1 MIETTLE
8 QSRTSKWLEK
18 PTVLIVDDTPENID
32 VLVASLS
39 DEYTIQVAL
48 NGKKALANAS
58 LAPRPDIILLDV
70 MMPEMDGYDVC
81 QQLKNNPVTATI
93 PVIFVTAKHDIKDE
107 EKGLSLGAVDYIIK
121 PISPPIVRARVRTHL
136 ALYDQNRQLQKKVDD
151 RTKALQASQLRII
164 HHLGRAVEFKD
175 NETGAH
181 VIRMS
186 HYARMLAQAYGGN
199 EEWVNF
205 IFQAAPMHDVGKIGI
220 SDAILLKPG
229 KLTPEEWETMKLHTV
244 YGGEILAEDDD
255 PMLQIAKTIA
265 LTHHEKWDGSGYP
278 NGLKGEEIPL
288 EGRIVAI
295 ADVLDALMSKRPYKE
310 AWTLE
315 DSLAYIEEN
324 SGTHF
329 DPDLVPILKT
339 LHSQI
344 ESIRQQYPDRE
355 EDLILNSF

>member
-1 MIETTLE
+1 MITTTFE
-8 QSRTSKWLEK
+8 QPKSTQLIAK
-18 PTVLIVDDTPENID
+18 PTILIVDDTPENID

-39 DEYTIQVAL
+39 DEYTIKVAL
-48 NGKKALANAS
+48 NGKKALSIAS
-58 LAPRPDIILLDV
+58 LSPRPDLILLDV
-70 MMPEMDGYDVC
+70 MMPEIDGYNVC
-81 QQLKNNPVTATI
+81 ERLKNNPVTANI

-136 ALYDQNRQLQKKVDD
+136 ALYDQNRQLQKKVDE

-186 HYARMLAQAYGGN
+186 HYARMIAQEYGGN
-199 EEWVNF
+199 EEWVNQ

-229 KLTPEEWETMKLHTV
+229 KLTPEEWEKMKLHTV
-244 YGGEILAEDDD
+244 YGGEIFAEDDD
-255 PMLQIAKTIA
+255 PMLKIAKTIA

-315 DSLAYIEEN
+315 DSLTYIEEN
-324 SGTHF
+324 SGSHF
-329 DPDLVPILKT
+329 DPNLVPILKN

-344 ESIRQQYPDRE
+344 VSIRQQYPDRE
-355 EDLILNSF
+355 KDLILK

>member
-1 MIETTLE
+1 MQTTFKQSETRQPLD
-8 QSRTSKWLEK
+8 KL
-18 PTVLIVDDTPENID
+18 TVLIVDDTPENID

-39 DEYTIQVAL
+39 DEYTIKVAL
-48 NGKKALANAS
+48 NGMKALSIAS
-58 LAPRPDIILLDV
+58 LSPRPDLILLDV

-81 QQLKNNPVTATI
+81 KALKINPATANI
-93 PVIFVTAKHDIKDE
+93 PVIFVTARHDIKDE
-107 EKGLSLGAVDYIIK
+107 EKGLSMGAVDYIIK

-136 ALYDQNRQLQKKVDD
+136 ALYDQNRQLQKKVDE

-186 HYARMLAQAYGGN
+186 HYARMIAQEYGGN
-199 EEWVNF
+199 DEWVNQ

-229 KLTPEEWETMKLHTV
+229 KLTPEEWEKMKLHTV
-244 YGGEILAEDDD
+244 YGGEIFAEDDD

-310 AWTLE
+310 AWTLD
-315 DSLAYIEEN
+315 DSLTYIEEN
-324 SGTHF
+324 SGSHF
-329 DPDLVPILKT
+329 DPNLVPVLKN
-339 LHSQI
+339 LRAQVV
-344 ESIRQQYPDRE
+344 SIRQQYPDRE
-355 EDLILNSF
+355 KDLISK

>member
-1 MIETTLE
+1 MMKTFE
-8 QSRTSKWLEK
+8 QSNTTQPLER
-18 PTVLIVDDTPENID
+18 PTILIVDDTPENID

-39 DEYTIQVAL
+39 DEYTVKVAL
-48 NGKKALANAS
+48 NGMKALAIAALS
-58 LAPRPDIILLDV
+58 PRPDLILLDV

-81 QQLKNNPVTATI
+81 TQLKANPVTANI

-107 EKGLSLGAVDYIIK
+107 ERGLSLGAVDYIIK

-136 ALYDQNRQLQKKVDD
+136 ALYDQNRQLQKKVDE

-186 HYARMLAQAYGGN
+186 HYARMIAQEYGGN
-199 EEWVNF
+199 EEWINR

-229 KLTPEEWETMKLHTV
+229 KLTPEEWEKMKLHTV
-244 YGGEILAEDDD
+244 YGGEIFAEDDD

-310 AWTLE
+310 AWSLE
-315 DSLAYIEEN
+315 ASLTYIKDSAG
-324 SGTHF
+324 SHF
-329 DPDLVPILKT
+329 DPNLVPLLNNLTPQIL
-339 LHSQI
+339 
-344 ESIRQQYPDRE
+344 SIRQQHPDKE
-355 EDLILNSF
+355 EDIIVK

>member
-1 MIETTLE
+1 MTKPMFE
-8 QSRTSKWLEK
+8 QANESLEK
-18 PTVLIVDDTPENID
+18 PTILIVDDTPENID

-39 DEYTIQVAL
+39 DEYTIKVAL
-48 NGKKALANAS
+48 NGLKAISIAS
-58 LAPRPDIILLDV
+58 LLPRPDLILLDV
-70 MMPEMDGYDVC
+70 MMPEIDGYDVC
-81 QQLKNNPVTATI
+81 QQLKNNPITANI

-136 ALYDQNRQLQKKVDD
+136 ALYNQNLQLQKKVEE

-186 HYARMLAQAYGGN
+186 HYARMIAQEYGGN
-199 EEWVNF
+199 DEWVNH
-205 IFQAAPMHDVGKIGI
+205 IFHASPMHDVGKIGI

-229 KLTPEEWETMKLHTV
+229 KLSPEEWEQMKMHTL
-244 YGGEILAEDDD
+244 YGAEIFADEND
-255 PMLQIAKTIA
+255 PMLQMAKNIA

-278 NGLKGEEIPL
+278 YGLKGEEIPL

-315 DSLAYIEEN
+315 ESLAYIEK
-324 SGTHF
+324 SAGTHF
-329 DPDLVPILKT
+329 DPNLVPLLKT
-339 LHSQI
+339 LHPQI
-344 ESIRQQYPDRE
+344 MEIREQYPDR
-355 EDLILNSF
+355 DCNMSFQ

>member
-1 MIETTLE
+1 MIETTIE
-8 QSRTSKWLEK
+8 QSKTGKLLNK
-18 PTVLIVDDTPENID
+18 PTILIVDDTPENID

-39 DEYTIQVAL
+39 DEYTIKVAL
-48 NGKKALANAS
+48 NGMKALSIAS

-81 QQLKNNPVTATI
+81 HQLKNNPTTANI

-107 EKGLSLGAVDYIIK
+107 EKGLSIGAVDYILK

-136 ALYDQNRQLQKKVDD
+136 ALYDQNRQLQKKVDE

-186 HYARMLAQAYGGN
+186 HYARMIAQEYGGN
-199 EEWVNF
+199 DEWVNQ

-229 KLTPEEWETMKLHTV
+229 KLTPEEWEKMKLHTV
-244 YGGEILAEDDD
+244 YGGEIFSEEDD
-255 PMLQIAKTIA
+255 PMLKLARSIA

-278 NGLKGEEIPL
+278 KGLKGEEIPL

-310 AWTLE
+310 PWTLE
-315 DSLAYIEEN
+315 KSLAYIEEN
-324 SGTHF
+324 SGSHF
-329 DPDLVPILKT
+329 DPNLVPIIKNLQT
-339 LHSQI
+339 QI
-344 ESIRQQYPDRE
+344 VSIRQQFPDSDK
-355 EDLILNSF
+355 DLISK

>member
-1 MIETTLE
+1 MTTMTFE
-8 QSRTSKWLEK
+8 QATPSHAADKATI
-18 PTVLIVDDTPENID
+18 LIVDDTPANID
-32 VLVASLS
+32 VLVASLA
-39 DEYTIQVAL
+39 DEYVIKVAL
-48 NGKKALANAS
+48 SGVKALSIAALS
-58 LAPRPDIILLDV
+58 PRPDLILLDV

-81 QQLKNNPVTATI
+81 TRLKKNPITANI
-93 PVIFVTAKHDIKDE
+93 PIIFVTAKHDIKDE
-107 EKGLSLGAVDYIIK
+107 ERGLSLGAVDYIIK

-136 ALYDQNRQLQKKVDD
+136 ALYDQNRQLQKKVDE

-186 HYARMLAQAYGGN
+186 HYARMIAQEFGGN
-199 EEWVNF
+199 EEWVNQ

-229 KLTPEEWETMKLHTV
+229 KLTPEEWEKMKLHTV
-244 YGGEILAEDDD
+244 YGGEIFAEDSD
-255 PMLQIAKTIA
+255 PMLQMAKTIA

-278 NGLKGEEIPL
+278 HGLKGEAIPL

-310 AWTLE
+310 AWRLE
-315 DSLAYIEEN
+315 ESLAYIQN
-324 SGTHF
+324 SSGTHF
-329 DPDLVPILKT
+329 DPNLVPLLENLNAQIL
-339 LHSQI
+339 
-344 ESIRQQYPDRE
+344 SIRQQYPDKE
-355 EDLILNSF
+355 EDRIIK

>member
-1 MIETTLE
+1 MTETTFKQSKTE
-8 QSRTSKWLEK
+8 QPLDKL
-18 PTVLIVDDTPENID
+18 TVLIVDDTPENID

-39 DEYTIQVAL
+39 DEYTIKVAL
-48 NGKKALANAS
+48 NGMKALSIAS
-58 LAPRPDIILLDV
+58 LSPRPDLILLDV
-70 MMPEMDGYDVC
+70 MMPEIDGYDVC
-81 QQLKNNPVTATI
+81 ERLKNNPVTANI
-93 PVIFVTAKHDIKDE
+93 PIIFVTAKHDIKDE

-136 ALYDQNRQLQKKVDD
+136 ALYDQNRQLQKKVDE

-186 HYARMLAQAYGGN
+186 HYARMIAQEYSGN
-199 EEWVNF
+199 EEWVNQ

-229 KLTPEEWETMKLHTV
+229 KLTPEEWEKMKLHTV
-244 YGGEILAEDDD
+244 YGGEIFSEDDD

-310 AWTLE
+310 PWTLD
-315 DSLAYIEEN
+315 DSLTYIEEN
-324 SGTHF
+324 SGSHF
-329 DPDLVPILKT
+329 DPNLVPILKN
-339 LHSQI
+339 LRSQI
-344 ESIRQQYPDRE
+344 VSIRQQYPDRE
-355 EDLILNSF
+355 KDLISK

>member
-1 MIETTLE
+1 MMKTFE
-8 QSRTSKWLEK
+8 QSNTTQPLER
-18 PTVLIVDDTPENID
+18 PTILIVDDTPENID

-39 DEYTIQVAL
+39 DEYTVKVAL
-48 NGKKALANAS
+48 NGMKALAIAALS
-58 LAPRPDIILLDV
+58 PRPDLILLDV

-81 QQLKNNPVTATI
+81 TQLKANPVTANI

-107 EKGLSLGAVDYIIK
+107 ERGFSLGAVDYIIK

-136 ALYDQNRQLQKKVDD
+136 ALYDQNRQLQKKVDE

-186 HYARMLAQAYGGN
+186 HYARMIAQEYGGN
-199 EEWVNF
+199 EEWINR

-229 KLTPEEWETMKLHTV
+229 KLTPEEWEKMKLHTV
-244 YGGEILAEDDD
+244 YGGEIFAEDDD

-310 AWTLE
+310 AWSLE
-315 DSLAYIEEN
+315 ASLTYIKDSAG
-324 SGTHF
+324 SHF
-329 DPDLVPILKT
+329 DPNLVPLLNNLTPQIL
-339 LHSQI
+339 
-344 ESIRQQYPDRE
+344 SIRQQHPDKE
-355 EDLILNSF
+355 EDIIVK

>member
-1 MIETTLE
+1 MTKPMFE
-8 QSRTSKWLEK
+8 QANGTELLEK
-18 PTVLIVDDTPENID
+18 PTILIVDDTPENID
-32 VLVASLS
+32 VLVASLC
-39 DEYTIQVAL
+39 DEYTIKVAL
-48 NGKKALANAS
+48 NGLKAISIAS
-58 LAPRPDIILLDV
+58 LLPRPDLILLDV
-70 MMPEMDGYDVC
+70 MMPEIDGYDVC
-81 QQLKNNPVTATI
+81 LQLKNNPITANI

-136 ALYDQNRQLQKKVDD
+136 ALYDQNRQLQKKVEE

-186 HYARMLAQAYGGN
+186 HYARMIAQEYGGN
-199 EEWVNF
+199 DEWVNQ

-229 KLTPEEWETMKLHTV
+229 KLSPEEWEQMKMHTL
-244 YGGEILAEDDD
+244 YGAEIFADESD
-255 PMLQIAKTIA
+255 PMLQMAKSIA

-278 NGLKGEEIPL
+278 HGLKEEEIPL

-315 DSLAYIEEN
+315 DSLAYIEE
-324 SGTHF
+324 SAGTHF
-329 DPDLVPILKT
+329 DPNLVPLLKN
-339 LHSQI
+339 LHPQI
-344 ESIRQQYPDRE
+344 MDIREQYPDKDCSIQFR
-355 EDLILNSF
+355 

>member
-1 MIETTLE
+1 MTTMTFE
-8 QSRTSKWLEK
+8 QATPSHAEDKATI
-18 PTVLIVDDTPENID
+18 LIVDDTPANID
-32 VLVASLS
+32 VLVASLA
-39 DEYTIQVAL
+39 DECVIKVAL
-48 NGKKALANAS
+48 SGVKALSIAALS
-58 LAPRPDIILLDV
+58 PRPDLILLDV

-81 QQLKNNPVTATI
+81 IRLKNNPVTANI
-93 PVIFVTAKHDIKDE
+93 PIIFVTAKHDIKDE
-107 EKGLSLGAVDYIIK
+107 ERGLSLGAVDYIIK

-136 ALYDQNRQLQKKVDD
+136 ALYDQNRQLQKKVDE

-186 HYARMLAQAYGGN
+186 HYARMIAQEYGGN
-199 EEWVNF
+199 EEWVNQ

-229 KLTPEEWETMKLHTV
+229 KLNPEEWEKMKLHTV
-244 YGGEILAEDDD
+244 YGGEIFAEDSD
-255 PMLQIAKTIA
+255 PMLQMAKTIA

-310 AWTLE
+310 AWRLE
-315 DSLAYIEEN
+315 ESLAYIQN
-324 SGTHF
+324 SSGTHF
-329 DPDLVPILKT
+329 DPNLVPLLENLNAQIL
-339 LHSQI
+339 
-344 ESIRQQYPDRE
+344 SIRQQYPDKE
-355 EDLILNSF
+355 EDRIIK